1 MGPKPAGSAR
11 LRPDFVAEGWAA
23 LVIDYRGFGDS
34 NTITE
39 PTARPQGYFHTLH
52 TAEDFCAAAG
62 FARRH
67 ESIDP
72 DPGRAVRLQ
81 HGRARRDHC
90 GALKLQDEGAP
101 VQGLMLVAPRVN
113 HVMPV
118 NGWVAALALDSPIRA
133 MYTVGKMVAG
143 LFCSGVRVTQHME
156 SHSQQSTVMA
166 DSWCSWP
173 IIPEGHA
180 ERGHNTLA
188 VETMWGIVFPSRE
201 VQALSRRFNT
211 LGTRVLMVFGE
222 HDVRLGSDPSKLQ
235 RLFESKP
242 GEPATVLLGP
252 GEHISQLP
260 MVTPAK
266 YAAHK
271 GTYTRACDTYTPD
284 TYPDHNRPAFRK
296 FLAAVIA
303 GMKGPNP
310 GASASGA
317 SVDASQ

>member
-1 MGPKPAGSAR
+1 
-11 LRPDFVAEGWAA
+11 
-23 LVIDYRGFGDS
+23 VIDYRGFGDS

-72 DPGRAVRLQ
+72 AQVVLFGYSMGAQ
-81 HGRARRDHC
+81 GATIA
-90 GALKLQDEGAP
+90 ALKLQDEGAP
-101 VQGLMLVAPRVN
+101 VQGLMLVAPRVT
-113 HVMPV
+113 HVIPV

-201 VQALSRRFNT
+201 VRALSRRFNT

-222 HDVRLGSDPSKLQ
+222 HDVRLGSDPPSCSVSSSQ
-235 RLFESKP
+235 SPESRRRCCSGRGSTFRSSRWSP
-242 GEPATVLLGP
+242 QQSTPRTRAR
-252 GEHISQLP
+252 
-260 MVTPAK
+260 TPA
-266 YAAHK
+266 
-271 GTYTRACDTYTPD
+271 RATP
-284 TYPDHNRPAFRK
+284 TPRTLIRTTT
-296 FLAAVIA
+296 
-303 GMKGPNP
+303 GRR
-310 GASASGA
+310 SGSSSPRLPRA
-317 SVDASQ
+317 